1 MSKAI
6 FQIVALVIIIS
17 SLISLIQQ
25 PFIQAILI
33 FVGLILSMI
42 IFDYHDNK

>member
-6 FQIVALVIIIS
+6 FQIIALVIIIS
-17 SLISLIQQ
+17 SLLSLISQ

-33 FVGLILSMI
+33 FVGLILSMV

>member
-6 FQIVALVIIIS
+6 FQILGLVIIIS
-17 SLISLIQQ
+17 SLLSFISNPL
-25 PFIQAILI
+25 IQAILI
-33 FVGLILSMI
+33 FIGLTLSLV

>member
-1 MSKAI
+1 MSKVI
-6 FQIVALVIIIS
+6 FQIIALVIIIS
-17 SLISLIQQ
+17 SLLSLISQ